1 MKNIKLNKT
10 IKKTYTD
17 SDYNSGDGMKTSI
30 WGPSMWHFLHTMS
43 FNYPVEPTDL
53 QKHQYMDFVLSLK
66 YVLPCGK
73 CRKNLRKN
81 FKKLPLN
88 LNAMVSRDTFSLY
101 IYKLH
106 ELVNTMLNKKS
117 GLSYEDV
124 RDRYENFRARCSLPL
139 SKLNSY
145 RKTLKKNK
153 KSNSE
158 LGCTE
163 PLFGEKS
170 KCILKII
177 PENIKC
183 DTLVIDDKCIKKRV

>member
-1 MKNIKLNKT
+1 MKNKSYNKT
-10 IKKTYTD
+10 FKKTYGG

-30 WGPSMWHFLHTMS
+30 WGPAMWHFLHTMS
-43 FNYPVEPTDL
+43 FNYPVEPTTL
-53 QKHQYMDFVLSLK
+53 QKHQYMNFVLSLK

-73 CRKNLRKN
+73 CRKNLRNN
-81 FKKLPLN
+81 FKKLPLD

-106 ELVNTMLNKKS
+106 EVVNKMLNKKS
-117 GLSYEDV
+117 GLTYEDV

-139 SKLNSY
+139 SEMSKY
-145 RKTLKKNK
+145 RKTIKKNK

-170 KCILKII
+170 KCVLKII
-177 PENIKC
+177 PENVKC
-183 DTLVIDDKCIKKRV
+183 NTLVIDDKCIKKRL